1 MKTKTTK
8 MKELK
13 DLVSW
18 RPGVVKHPRKCEC
31 GATVQGTVAVACSDF
46 RVVGCPECVKELSNK

>member
-1 MKTKTTK
+1 

-13 DLVSW
+13 DLVLW
-18 RPGVVKHPRKCEC
+18 RPGVSDGEQCEC
-31 GATVQGTVAVACSDF
+31 GAIVEGVVAVACSDF